1 MSDNVLLSVAEM
13 YEADRLAEA
22 GGVPSLELMEAAGA
36 AIARHIQQRWRPEP
50 IAVLC
55 GPGNNGGDG
64 FVVARLLRDA
74 GWPARVALLGAP
86 EKLKGDAAANAVR
99 WGADA
104 APLEPG
110 VDAGCRLVVDA
121 LFGAGLER
129 PLKGVAKAAVEAL
142 AARVEASQAQ
152 CIAVDVPSGVHGDS
166 GQVLGAA
173 ATASLTV
180 TFFRRKPGHMLFP
193 GRALC
198 GEVVAA
204 DIGIPESVLTAM
216 EPSTFANGPDLWS
229 AALPRPTHEGN
240 KYSRGHA
247 VVVGGAEMTGAARL
261 AALGARRIGAGL
273 VSIAAPVEVFAVYA
287 AGPPGTLVKP
297 VTDDDGFR
305 EWLADA
311 RRNAVLV
318 GPGAG
323 VTETTRRR
331 VLDALALKKACVID
345 ADALTVFAEQ
355 PAELFSAI
363 AAPCLLTP
371 HEGEFRRLFTA
382 EGDKLERARAAALQ
396 SGAVVLLKGADTVVA
411 APDGRAT
418 LNDNAPPA
426 LASAGTGDVL
436 AGFALGLMA
445 QGMDTFD
452 AANAAV
458 WLHGAAATGFGP
470 GLIAEDL
477 PDALPGVL
485 ARIL

>member
-36 AIARHIQQRWRPEP
+36 AIARHIQHRWRPEP
-50 IAVLC
+50 VAVLC

-74 GWPARVALLGAP
+74 GWPVRVALLGAP

-104 APLEPG
+104 APVEAG
-110 VDAGCRLVVDA
+110 VDEGCRLVVDA

-129 PLKGVAKAAVEAL
+129 PLKGAAKTTVEAL
-142 AARVEASQAQ
+142 AARVGAGAAE
-152 CIAVDVPSGVHGDS
+152 CVAVDVPSGVHGDN

-173 ATASLTV
+173 AKASLTV

-193 GRALC
+193 GRSLC
-198 GEVVAA
+198 GEVVVA
-204 DIGIPESVLTAM
+204 DIGIPESVLASM
-216 EPSTFANGPDLWS
+216 EPRTFANRPGLWLG
-229 AALPRPTHEGN
+229 AFPRPKNEGN

-261 AALGARRIGAGL
+261 AALAARRAGAGL
-273 VSIAAPVEVFAVYA
+273 VSIAAPAEVFAVYA

-297 VTDDDGFR
+297 MTDDNGFG
-305 EWLADA
+305 EWLADP
-311 RRNAVLV
+311 RHNAVLI

-331 VLDALALKKACVID
+331 TLEALTLKKACVID
-345 ADALTVFAEQ
+345 ADALTVFAGQ

-371 HEGEFRRLFTA
+371 HEGEFRRLFA
-382 EGDKLERARAAALQ
+382 VEGDKLERARAAAGQ
-396 SGAVVLLKGADTVVA
+396 SGAVVLLKGADSVIA
-411 APDGRAT
+411 APDGRAA
-418 LNDNAPPA
+418 LNDNAPPE

-445 QGMDTFD
+445 QGMDTF
-452 AANAAV
+452 AAACAAV
-458 WLHGAAATGFGP
+458 WMHGAAAAAFGP

-477 PDALPGVL
+477 PEALPGVL
-485 ARIL
+485 KSIL